1 MDFMLLVVFLICAV
15 LLYVALRYGVVGG
28 GGGVSRR
35 EEQPVSYWI
44 GIALLSFLTL
54 VALIGLVLPFFRS
67 TTP

>member
-54 VALIGLVLPFFRS
+54 AALIGLVLPFFRS

>member
-1 MDFMLLVVFLICAV
+1 MEFMLLVVFLICAV